1 MGTMEFGS
9 YLLLFYVRFGD
20 PGQSPVYY
28 LVYSFSCLVGGLTPP
43 PLPGVG
49 GGEVC
54 LVDGWLK
61 QPHLA

>member
-1 MGTMEFGS
+1 MGTMVFGS

-28 LVYSFSCLVGGLTPP
+28 FGCFFVSGGGVDST

-49 GGEVC
+49 GVKCVWSMAG
-54 LVDGWLK
+54 
-61 QPHLA
+61 